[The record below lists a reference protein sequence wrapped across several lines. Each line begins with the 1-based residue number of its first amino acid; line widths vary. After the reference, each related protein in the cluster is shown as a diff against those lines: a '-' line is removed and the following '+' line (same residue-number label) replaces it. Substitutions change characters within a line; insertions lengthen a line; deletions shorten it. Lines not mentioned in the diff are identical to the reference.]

1 MFFKLFPK
9 NLYAFDLKNDSLK
22 TVTNVFTRFKIRS
35 NVLQNAFVFE
45 KYQVVDGDTPEIISH
60 KLYGDPKYHW
70 IICMCNDIVDPQF
83 EFPLDYNALEK
94 NIVKKY
100 GFANITEAMSTTHH
114 YELVVDK
121 LIVQADGFT
130 TETTEKSET
139 SLQQYDYT
147 SNTIVT
153 MTLNS
158 PSVSTV
164 QLRANNADPSSAVT
178 HTMTI
183 TSTYREVNVYDY
195 EITQNE
201 NKRKLNV
208 LKQQY
213 IPILYR
219 ELESV
224 INA

>member
-1 MFFKLFPK
+1 MLFKLFPK
-9 NLYAFDLKNDSLK
+9 KYYAFDLKNDSLK
-22 TVTNVFTRFKIRS
+22 TVTDIFTRFKIRS
-35 NVLQNAFVFE
+35 KVLQNSLVFE
-45 KYQVVDGDTPEIISH
+45 KYQVVDGDTPEIISY
-60 KLYGDPKYHW
+60 KLYGDAKYHW
-70 IICMCNDIVDPQF
+70 IVCMCNDIVDPQF
-83 EFPLDYNALEK
+83 DFPLNYNALEK
-94 NIVKKY
+94 NIIKKY
-100 GFANITEAMSTTHH
+100 GFTNITQAMSTRHH

-121 LIVQADGFT
+121 LITQADGFT
-130 TETTEKSET
+130 TESTEKSET

-153 MTLNS
+153 MTVDL

-164 QLRANNADPSSAVT
+164 QLRANNADLSSAIT
-178 HTMTI
+178 HTITI
-183 TSTYREVNVYDY
+183 TSTYREVSVYDY
-195 EITQNE
+195 ELQQNE

-213 IPILYR
+213 IPLLYK